1 MKNFLNRHVIFLISL
16 FFVTGLKKRFAQFMA
31 AQSFFI
37 ICCVIYKLSEEKID
51 KTYDDDNL
59 YNVKGF
65 FGNRS
70 KTG

>member
-1 MKNFLNRHVIFLISL
+1 
-16 FFVTGLKKRFAQFMA
+16 MA